1 MKIPFKYH
9 IDSAYDNVTEQLL
22 SLDKAEVLSLPD
34 LPTNTLTWI
43 EYARPQVGGLT
54 RNWDE
59 IPFWID
65 VYEDNH
71 PNKIIVN
78 GRQTYKS
85 TYGTDVIGCVA
96 TSHNNIEVTYCV
108 DRQDRA
114 RAWSKQ
120 RFRRD
125 TLLQNSMLR
134 QFLPHGRANV
144 DEVTLTNGTVVYIR
158 TDENEFNRV
167 EGLSNYLLLMD
178 ECQYQDLQFLTKA
191 TYTLTATKGKLEM
204 LGIGGEAGSIWHDYW
219 KKSDQREWIYD
230 DKYWRDKLTFDNMGN
245 IDNDPDKLKSIL
257 SGRWVAQES
266 GNYEYRGYHMPQTI
280 FATIPL
286 TIQDAVTKYNTRPQ
300 NSVEYQKKNFPKSI
314 YLSHTMG
321 DFYKAERR
329 PITPAMVY
337 ACMHPYRYLSMLKA
351 DEVRLLKD
359 IYKNEIRVLMGVDFG
374 SGPAASS
381 TVITVLLHWRKSGR
395 YQIAHIESRPQ
406 EHQLDQS
413 RYISQLGQ
421 DYGIDHGIGDLGYG
435 QIQVKIIQ
443 DGAADSKGNS
453 FRGLGR
459 KRFQGCRTI
468 GDETRPQSKY
478 VSDTDEHGTQLGRYQ
493 IDKTTSIQSFI
504 DRIGTLILHPQHPNP
519 EYSRPILMIPFAKE
533 YETDWLVKDFC
544 SITRKDLSKDPDI
557 TTEEDPRQRARK
569 EFNHPPDS
577 VMSIIYCFVADENYK
592 SNAGRLFGVG
602 H

>member
-1 MKIPFKYH
+1 LKIPFKYH

-34 LPTNTLTWI
+34 LPTNTLAWI
-43 EYARPQVGGLT
+43 EKARPQVGGLT

-144 DEVTLTNGTVVYIR
+144 DEITLTNGTVVYIR

-204 LGIGGEAGSIWHDYW
+204 LGIGGEAGSMWHDYW

-230 DKYWRDKLTFDNMGN
+230 DKYWRDKLTFDSTGN

-321 DFYKAERR
+321 DFYRAERR
-329 PITPAMVY
+329 PITPEMVY

-351 DEVRLLKD
+351 DEVRELKD
-359 IYKNEIRVLMGVDFG
+359 IYKNEIRILMGVDFG

-381 TVITVLLHWRKSGR
+381 TVISILISWRKSGR
-395 YQIAHIESRPQ
+395 YQLAHIEARPQ

-413 RYISQLGQ
+413 RYIAELGQ
-421 DYGIDHGIGDLGYG
+421 SYGIDHGVGDLGYG
-435 QIQVKIIQ
+435 QIQAKIIQ
-443 DGAADSKGNS
+443 DGGSDSKGII
-453 FRGLGR
+453 FGGIGR

-504 DRIGTLILHPQHPNP
+504 DRIGTLIPHPQHPNP

-592 SNAGRLFGVG
+592 ANAGRLFGVG
-602 H
+602 I